1 MEEGDHWGCFL
12 KHRSEKGRYPVFI
25 FKWGCL
31 LFIFFLAILFY
42 PMDTLEVRNEKDGR
56 VIFSRKVS
64 PGEGF
69 EFSYIHSVDKTP
81 VTGYFLITSGK
92 KIKPVETRFES
103 YGPGLPSVEKDV
115 TFEGGK
121 IKVKTDALEM
131 EHFSF
136 FVSPMTRQAMIFR
149 GERLEFS
156 SFKEGEVMT
165 IGVKSYPLFREV
177 IFRHGNR

>member
-1 MEEGDHWGCFL
+1 VRGKRDGLIVFL
-12 KHRSEKGRYPVFI
+12 
-25 FKWGCL
+25 
-31 LFIFFLAILFY
+31 
-42 PMDTLEVRNEKDGR
+42 
-56 VIFSRKVS
+56 RKVS

-103 YGPGLPSVEKDV
+103 YGPGLPSMEKDV

-131 EHFSF
+131 EYFSF
-136 FVSPMTRQAMIFR
+136 FVSPMTGQAMIFK

-165 IGVKSYPLFREV
+165 IGVKSYPLFWEV
-177 IFRHGNR
+177 IFRYGSR

>member
-1 MEEGDHWGCFL
+1 
-12 KHRSEKGRYPVFI
+12 
-25 FKWGCL
+25 
-31 LFIFFLAILFY
+31 
-42 PMDTLEVRNEKDGR
+42 MDTLEVRNEKGGR

-81 VTGYFLITSGK
+81 VTGYFLVTSGK

-136 FVSPMTRQAMIFR
+136 FVSAMTRQAMIFR

-165 IGVKSYPLFREV
+165 IWVKSYPLFREV
-177 IFRHGNR
+177 ISRHGNR